1 MSENLLKLSIT
12 GDILCKKQ
20 LLESSKTS
28 DGSYDFDRSFEKIKP
43 LWADSDLVI
52 GNLETPVIK
61 DNNNL
66 VHRKTNFA
74 APKEFAEAVFNSGIH
89 YVSTANNHALD
100 RGIDGLNDTIEI
112 LDSIG
117 FKHTGTFNDYS
128 RPSLIFEKNGI
139 KFGILSYTY
148 GSNAHR
154 NKNYIDESEE
164 WRINL
169 FQKQELSNKYLRYIF
184 LNKMKN
190 PLLRFLDIFY
200 CLLHPQYLFRH
211 VGERRQNDTFEMRKL
226 KKDIE
231 ELDKEKC
238 DFKIMCM
245 HIGGQYNEKPSP
257 YTKKMVRFLK
267 SHGINTIIGNHEHV
281 IHGCDLSDIAD
292 NKFATYCLGNFLSA
306 TGVLEAPFDKDS
318 EYSVLCHI
326 FIDSISKKIVRITF
340 NILTTIQ
347 DAAGMLETVPAFE
360 LYTTEKD
367 PSKKEKL
374 RSAICRAVKNFTGN
388 DTTKIES
395 EYTLYQKE

>member
-1 MSENLLKLSIT
+1 MSENLLKISIT

-28 DGSYDFDRSFEKIKP
+28 DGGYDFNSSFEKIKP
-43 LWADSDLVI
+43 LWADSDIVI
-52 GNLETPVIK
+52 GNLETPIINDK
-61 DNNNL
+61 SNL
-66 VHRKTNFA
+66 VSHKTNFA
-74 APKEFAEAVFNSGIH
+74 APKEFAEAVYNSGIH

-112 LDSIG
+112 LDDIG
-117 FKHTGTFNDYS
+117 FKHTGTFNDPA

-139 KFGILSYTY
+139 KFGMLSYTY

-154 NKNYIDESEE
+154 NKNYIEESEE

-267 SHGINTIIGNHEHV
+267 SHGVNIIVGNHEHV
-281 IHGCDLSDIAD
+281 VHGCDLSDAAD
-292 NKFATYCLGNFLSA
+292 NKFATYCLGNFLSSA
-306 TGVLEAPFDKDS
+306 GLLEEPYDKNA

-326 FIDSISKKIVRITF
+326 FIDPISKNIVKITF

-347 DAAGMLETVPAFE
+347 DAAGMLETVPAYD
-360 LYTTEKD
+360 LYQSADSSEKERICKKMLYAAKKFSGSRTLY
-367 PSKKEKL
+367 PS
-374 RSAICRAVKNFTGN
+374 
-388 DTTKIES
+388 S
-395 EYTLYQKE
+395 EYTLYPSCS